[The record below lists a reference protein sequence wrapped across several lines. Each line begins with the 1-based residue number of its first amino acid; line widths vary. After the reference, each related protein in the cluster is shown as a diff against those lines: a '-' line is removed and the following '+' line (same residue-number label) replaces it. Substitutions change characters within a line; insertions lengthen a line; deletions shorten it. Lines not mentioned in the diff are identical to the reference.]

1 MRDTPGARVTLCVR
15 QETWEESRDHYAPLL
30 PPGRA
35 QVVHRSG
42 DELYPLY
49 ERADLGVLFAEP
61 NPYWDFAVP
70 YKLYEYLAHG
80 LPVIAVRGTQTGRLV
95 EEMGIGWVLEYDA
108 GALARLLRHLRGA
121 PEEVEA
127 VRRRM
132 REVLPG
138 QTWQARARQV
148 AIELTG
154 PTGDAVP
161 QPAREGV

>member
-1 MRDTPGARVTLCVR
+1 MRVLVPASLLVSFAANDGEELATMS
-15 QETWEESRDHYAPLL
+15 ETMS
-30 PPGRA
+30 
-35 QVVHRSG
+35 
-42 DELYPLY
+42 
-49 ERADLGVLFAEP
+49 
-61 NPYWDFAVP
+61 
-70 YKLYEYLAHG
+70 
-80 LPVIAVRGTQTGRLV
+80 
-95 EEMGIGWVLEYDA
+95 

-154 PTGDAVP
+154 PTGGAVP

>member
-1 MRDTPGARVTLCVR
+1 MSESASEVSLSALPAHAARFFGQAPHWHLLAALPAGDAASGAR
-15 QETWEESRDHYAPLL
+15 
-30 PPGRA
+30 
-35 QVVHRSG
+35 
-42 DELYPLY
+42 
-49 ERADLGVLFAEP
+49 
-61 NPYWDFAVP
+61 
-70 YKLYEYLAHG
+70 
-80 LPVIAVRGTQTGRLV
+80 
-95 EEMGIGWVLEYDA
+95 
-108 GALARLLRHLRGA
+108 ALARLLRHLRGA

-154 PTGDAVP
+154 PTGGAVP